1 MFRSKQKVMHKNYT
15 GQPVITMNNGVAIP
29 ALGFGVWQMEDLQQC
44 EDAVIKAIEVG
55 YRMIDTA
62 SIYQNETAVG
72 KAIQNGGVSRD
83 DLFITSKLWVQSHG
97 YEEAKAAFQRT
108 LDRLQLDYL
117 DMYLLHWPFGDFLGA
132 WKALEELYN
141 EGKIKAIGVCNFTVE
156 KLEELKANATILP
169 VINQIELHPLFQ
181 QKELQVYNRENNIV
195 TQPWS
200 PLGNGN
206 AGLLENENLKVI
218 ASKYEKTVAQVIL
231 RWHLQ
236 EGFCVIPKSVTPSRI
251 AENFNVFNFELSEDE
266 MNVVRGLNTD
276 KRLFFDPKD
285 PEWEQKMLNSR
296 ADI

>member
-1 MFRSKQKVMHKNYT
+1 MQSKEFKN
-15 GQPVITMNNGVAIP
+15 QPVITMNNGIDIP
-29 ALGFGVWQMEDLQQC
+29 ALGFGVWQMENLQEC
-44 EDAVIKAIEVG
+44 EDAVVKAIHTG

-62 SIYQNETAVG
+62 SIYINETAVG
-72 KAIQNGGVSRD
+72 AAIKNSGVDRE
-83 DLFITSKLWVQSHG
+83 DLFITSKLWVQDHG
-97 YEEAKAAFQRT
+97 YENAKSAFQRT

-132 WKALEELYN
+132 WKALEELYH

-156 KLEELKANATILP
+156 KLEELKANSTIIP
-169 VINQIELHPLFQ
+169 VVNQIELHPLFQ
-181 QKELQVYNRENNIV
+181 QNELQVYNRENRII

-206 AGLLENENLKVI
+206 ADLLNNSDLKTI
-218 ASKYEKTVAQVIL
+218 AHNYGKTVAQVIL

-251 AENFNVFNFELSEDE
+251 EENFNVFDFELSEDE
-266 MNVVRGLNTD
+266 MNIVRSLNTD

-285 PEWEQKMLNSR
+285 PAWEEKMLNSK

>member
-1 MFRSKQKVMHKNYT
+1 MQQKTYT
-15 GQPVITMNNGVAIP
+15 GQPVITLNNGIDIP
-29 ALGFGVWQMEDLQQC
+29 ALGFGVWQMEDFEEC
-44 EDAVIKAIEVG
+44 ENAVIKAIETG

-72 KAIQNGGVSRD
+72 NAIKNSGVDRNE
-83 DLFITSKLWVQSHG
+83 LFITSKLWVQSHV
-97 YEEAKAAFQRT
+97 YEEAKSAFQRT
-108 LDRLQLDYL
+108 LDRLQLNYL
-117 DMYLLHWPFGDFLGA
+117 DMYLIHWPFGDFLGA
-132 WKALEELYN
+132 WRALEELHQ

-156 KLEELKANATILP
+156 KLEELKENSTVLP
-169 VINQIELHPLFQ
+169 VINQIELHPIFQ
-181 QKELQVYNRENNIV
+181 QKELQMYDKENNII

-206 AGLLENENLKVI
+206 AGLLENQDLKNI
-218 ASKYEKTVAQVIL
+218 AEKHHKTVAQVIL

-251 AENFNVFNFELSEDE
+251 EENFNVFDFELSEDE
-266 MNVVRGLNTD
+266 MNIVRSLDTG

-285 PEWEQKMLNSR
+285 PVWEQKMLNSV

>member
-1 MFRSKQKVMHKNYT
+1 MQQKTYT
-15 GQPVITMNNGVAIP
+15 GQPVITLNNGVEIP
-29 ALGFGVWQMEDLQQC
+29 ALGFGVWQMENLQEC
-44 EDAVIKAIEVG
+44 ENAVIKAIETG

-72 KAIQNGGVSRD
+72 NAIKNSGINRD
-83 DLFITSKLWVQSHG
+83 ELFITSKLWVQSHG
-97 YEEAKAAFQRT
+97 YENTKSAFQRT
-108 LDRLQLDYL
+108 LDRLQLDDL
-117 DMYLLHWPFGDFLGA
+117 DMYLIHWPFGDFLGA
-132 WKALEELYN
+132 WKAMEELYQ
-141 EGKIKAIGVCNFTVE
+141 EGKIKAIGVCNFTIE
-156 KLEELKANATILP
+156 KLEELKANSNILP

-181 QKELQVYNRENNIV
+181 QKELQVYNKENNII

-206 AGLLENENLKVI
+206 AGLLEQEDLKNI
-218 ASKYEKTVAQVIL
+218 AEKHHKTVAQVIL

-251 AENFNVFNFELSEDE
+251 EENFNVFDFELTEEE
-266 MNVVRGLNTD
+266 MNIVRSLDTG

-285 PEWEQKMLNSR
+285 PVWEQKMLNSV

>member
-1 MFRSKQKVMHKNYT
+1 MYKNYT
-15 GQPVITMNNGVAIP
+15 DQPVITLNNGVPIP
-29 ALGFGVWQMEDLQQC
+29 ALGFGVWQVEDLQQC
-44 EDAVIKAIEVG
+44 EEAVIKAIEVG

-62 SIYQNETAVG
+62 SIYLNETAVG
-72 KAIQNGGVSRD
+72 KAIQNCGVSRE

-97 YEEAKAAFQRT
+97 YEETKAAFQRT

-117 DMYLLHWPFGDFLGA
+117 DMYLIHWPFGDFLGA
-132 WKALEELYN
+132 WKAFEELYN

-156 KLEELKANATILP
+156 KFEELKSHANILP

-206 AGLLENENLKVI
+206 AGLLDNESLKAI

-251 AENFNVFNFELSEDE
+251 DENFNVFNFELSEEE
-266 MNVVRGLNTD
+266 MNVVRSLDTG

>member
-1 MFRSKQKVMHKNYT
+1 MQSKEFKN
-15 GQPVITMNNGVAIP
+15 QPVITMNNGIDIP
-29 ALGFGVWQMEDLQQC
+29 ALGFGVWQMENLQEC
-44 EDAVIKAIEVG
+44 EDAVVKALHTG

-62 SIYQNETAVG
+62 SIYMNETAVG
-72 KAIQNGGVSRD
+72 AAIRNSGVDRE
-83 DLFITSKLWVQSHG
+83 DLFITSKLWVQDHG
-97 YEEAKAAFQRT
+97 YEKAKFAFRRT

-132 WKALEELYN
+132 WKALEELYH

-156 KLEELKANATILP
+156 KLEELKASSAIIP
-169 VINQIELHPLFQ
+169 VVNQIELHPLFQ
-181 QKELQVYNRENNIV
+181 QNELQVYNRENKIV

-206 AGLLENENLKVI
+206 ADLLSNSDLKTI
-218 ASKYEKTVAQVIL
+218 ADKYRKTVAQVIL

-251 AENFNVFNFELSEDE
+251 EENFNVFDFELSEDE
-266 MNVVRGLNTD
+266 MNLVRSFNTD

-285 PEWEQKMLNSR
+285 PTWEEKMLNSK

>member
-1 MFRSKQKVMHKNYT
+1 MQKKYQ
-15 GQPVITMNNGVAIP
+15 GQPTITLNNGVAIP
-29 ALGFGVWQMEDLQQC
+29 SLGFGVWQMENLTQC
-44 EDAVIKAIEVG
+44 EEAVINAIKLG

-62 SIYQNETAVG
+62 SIYLNEVAVG
-72 KAIQNGGVSRD
+72 KAIQNCGVHRD
-83 DLFITSKLWVQSHG
+83 ELFITSKLWVQDHG
-97 YEEAKAAFQRT
+97 YENAKGAFQRT
-108 LDRLQLDYL
+108 LERLQLDYL
-117 DMYLLHWPFGDFLGA
+117 DMYLIHWPFGDFLGA

-156 KLEELKANATILP
+156 KLEVLKANADILP
-169 VINQIELHPLFQ
+169 VINQLELHPIFQ
-181 QKELQVYNRENNIV
+181 QKELQIYHRENNII

-206 AGLLENENLKVI
+206 KSLLENESLKKI
-218 ASKYEKTVAQVIL
+218 ASKYDKTVAQIIL

-236 EGFCVIPKSVTPSRI
+236 EGLCVIPKSVTLSRI
-251 AENFNVFNFELSEDE
+251 EENFNVFNFELTEEE
-266 MNVVRGLNTD
+266 MNVVRSLDTG

>member
-1 MFRSKQKVMHKNYT
+1 MQSKEFKN
-15 GQPVITMNNGVAIP
+15 QPVITMNNGIDIP
-29 ALGFGVWQMEDLQQC
+29 ALGFGVWQMENLQEC
-44 EDAVIKAIEVG
+44 EDAVVKAIHTG

-62 SIYQNETAVG
+62 SIYMNETAVG
-72 KAIQNGGVSRD
+72 TAIKNSGVDRE
-83 DLFITSKLWVQSHG
+83 DLFITSKLWVQDHG
-97 YEEAKAAFQRT
+97 YDKAKSAFQRT

-132 WKALEELYN
+132 WKALEELYH

-156 KLEELKANATILP
+156 KLEELKENSTVIP
-169 VINQIELHPLFQ
+169 VVNQIELHPLFQ
-181 QKELQVYNRENNIV
+181 QNELQVYNKENKIV

-206 AGLLENENLKVI
+206 ADLLNNSDLKTI
-218 ASKYEKTVAQVIL
+218 ADNYGKTVAQIIL

-251 AENFNVFNFELSEDE
+251 EENFNVFDFELSEDE
-266 MNVVRGLNTD
+266 MNVVRSLNTD

-285 PEWEQKMLNSR
+285 PAWEEKMLNSK

>member
-1 MFRSKQKVMHKNYT
+1 MHKNYT

-108 LDRLQLDYL
+108 LDRLQIDYL

-156 KLEELKANATILP
+156 KLEELKANATVLP

-206 AGLLENENLKVI
+206 SVLLENENLKVI

>member
-1 MFRSKQKVMHKNYT
+1 MQSKEFKN
-15 GQPVITMNNGVAIP
+15 QPVITMNNGIDIP
-29 ALGFGVWQMEDLQQC
+29 ALGFGVWQMENLQEC
-44 EDAVIKAIEVG
+44 EDAVVKAIHTG

-62 SIYQNETAVG
+62 SIYMNETAVG
-72 KAIQNGGVSRD
+72 TAIKNSGVDRE
-83 DLFITSKLWVQSHG
+83 DLFITSKLWVQDHG
-97 YEEAKAAFQRT
+97 YDKAKSAFQRT

-132 WKALEELYN
+132 WKALEELYH

-156 KLEELKANATILP
+156 KLEELKANSTVIP
-169 VINQIELHPLFQ
+169 VVNQIELHPLFQ
-181 QKELQVYNRENNIV
+181 QNELQVYNRENKIV

-206 AGLLENENLKVI
+206 ADLLNNSDLKTI
-218 ASKYEKTVAQVIL
+218 ADNYGKTVAQVIL

-251 AENFNVFNFELSEDE
+251 EENFNVFDFELSEDE
-266 MNVVRGLNTD
+266 MDVVRSLNTD

-285 PEWEQKMLNSR
+285 PAWEEKMLNSK

>member
-1 MFRSKQKVMHKNYT
+1 MQKNYA
-15 GQPVITMNNGVAIP
+15 GQPVITLNNGVAIP
-29 ALGFGVWQMEDLQQC
+29 ALGFGVWQMENLQQC

-72 KAIQNGGVSRD
+72 TAIQKCGVSRD
-83 DLFITSKLWVQSHG
+83 ELFITSKLWVQSHG
-97 YEEAKAAFQRT
+97 YEETKAAFQRT

-117 DMYLLHWPFGDFLGA
+117 DMYLIHWPFGDFLGA
-132 WKALEELYN
+132 WKALEELYK
-141 EGKIKAIGVCNFTVE
+141 EGKIKAIGVCNFTIE
-156 KLEELKANATILP
+156 KLEELEANATVLP

-206 AGLLENENLKVI
+206 AGLLENESLKII
-218 ASKYEKTVAQVIL
+218 AERYNKTVAQVIL

-251 AENFNVFNFELSEDE
+251 DENFNVFSFELTEDE
-266 MNVVRGLNTD
+266 MNIVRSLDTG

-285 PEWEQKMLNSR
+285 PEWEQKMLNSK

>member
-1 MFRSKQKVMHKNYT
+1 MHKNYT

-156 KLEELKANATILP
+156 KLEELKANATVLP

-206 AGLLENENLKVI
+206 AVLLENENLKVI

>member
-1 MFRSKQKVMHKNYT
+1 MHKNYT

-83 DLFITSKLWVQSHG
+83 NLFITSKLWVQSHG